1 MNTIVW
7 INDDCLSPN
16 NPALIKYP
24 GAPAIFVFDPKW
36 TETATLKRIQ
46 FLYECCLELS
56 VTITKGDP
64 VQVLSDFARQHQAT
78 QVASTATPDP
88 RLKQVLTDLNAME
101 LTTEILT
108 PEPFVEVKGHV
119 DLKRFSRYWKR
130 IQTAA
135 LSTGLTN

>member
-24 GAPAIFVFDPKW
+24 GTPVIFVFDPKW
-36 TETATLKRIQ
+36 TETVALKRIQ
-46 FLYECCLELS
+46 FLYECLLELS

-64 VQVLSDFARQHQAT
+64 VQILSDFARQHQAT

-88 RLKQVLTDLNAME
+88 RLQQVFTDLNSMGF
-101 LTTEILT
+101 TTEILA
-108 PEPFVEVKGHV
+108 PEPFVEVKDHV
-119 DLKRFSRYWKR
+119 DLKRFSQYWKR
-130 IQTAA
+130 MQAAA
-135 LSTGLTN
+135 LSTNPTD

>member
-7 INDDCLSPN
+7 INDDCLSPT

-46 FLYECCLELS
+46 FLYECLLELS
-56 VTITKGDP
+56 VTITKGDS
-64 VQVLSDFARQHQAT
+64 VQILADFARQHQAT

-88 RLKQVLTDLNAME
+88 RLQQVLTDLNAMG

-108 PEPFVEVKGHV
+108 PEPFVEVRGHV

-130 IQTAA
+130 VQPAA
-135 LSTGLTN
+135 LSADATL

>member
-1 MNTIVW
+1 MTPIVW

-16 NPALIKYP
+16 NPALLKDP

-36 TETATLKRIQ
+36 TETVTLKRIQ
-46 FLYECCLELS
+46 FVYECLLDLP

-64 VQVLSDFARQHQAT
+64 VQILADFARQHQAT

-88 RLKQVLTDLNAME
+88 RLQQVLTDLNAMGF
-101 LTTEILT
+101 TTEILA

-119 DLKRFSRYWKR
+119 DLKRFSRY
-130 IQTAA
+130 
-135 LSTGLTN
+135 